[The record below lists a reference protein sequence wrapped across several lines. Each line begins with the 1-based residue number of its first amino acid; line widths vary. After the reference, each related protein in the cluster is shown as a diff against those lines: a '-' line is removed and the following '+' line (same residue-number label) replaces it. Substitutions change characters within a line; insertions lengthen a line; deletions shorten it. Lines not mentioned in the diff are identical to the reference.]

1 MNKAVFLLLKIT
13 PLLLLTAGDAFARAG
28 GAGGGGGGMN
38 SLKFKLGLGIIAF
51 IYAAIHAAVVTSKGH
66 RSDELLEKVAARDRS
81 WSPATLMPRVRQV
94 FDTVQRA
101 WMQRDQELAR
111 DCMSEALYLKHKKL
125 TDEMIRDH
133 ERNILRQIKLDELRV
148 VGIDDYEDDAQDSF
162 CVYVSGS
169 MIDYTIDDRTEYPIK
184 GSVDDP
190 ESFYELWT
198 FVRGPQG
205 WVVDEIEP
213 HAGILAIS
221 GLRNYS
227 EDLGRGEITALQG
240 NHSTTGGS

>member
-1 MNKAVFLLLKIT
+1 MNKAIFLLLRIT

-28 GAGGGGGGMN
+28 GGGGGMG
-38 SLKFKLGLGIIAF
+38 SLEVKLGVGLIAF
-51 IYAAIHAAVVTSKGH
+51 VYAVIHAAVVTSNGH

-81 WSPATLMPRVRQV
+81 WSLATLMPRVRQV

-101 WMQRDQELAR
+101 WMHRNQALAR

-125 TDEMIRDH
+125 TDEMIRCH

-148 VGIDDYEDDAQDSF
+148 VGIEDHEDDARDSF

-190 ESFYELWT
+190 ESFCELWT

-213 HAGILAIS
+213 KAGILAIS

-227 EDLGRGEITALQG
+227 EGVGQGEVSALQEKKS
-240 NHSTTGGS
+240 STAGG

>member
-1 MNKAVFLLLKIT
+1 MTKVILLLLRIT

-28 GAGGGGGGMN
+28 GAGGGGGGMS
-38 SLKFKLGLGIIAF
+38 SLKIKLGVGIIAL

-81 WSPATLMPRVRQV
+81 WSLATLMPRVRHV

-125 TDEMIRDH
+125 TDEMIRCH

-148 VGIDDYEDDAQDSF
+148 VGIDDYEDNARDSF

-169 MIDYTIDDRTEYPIK
+169 MIDHTIDDRTEYPIK

-190 ESFYELWT
+190 ESFCELWT

-213 HAGILAIS
+213 KAGILAIS
-221 GLRNYS
+221 GLRNHS
-227 EDLGRGEITALQG
+227 EEVERGEVTALQEK
-240 NHSTTGGS
+240 NAPTGGG